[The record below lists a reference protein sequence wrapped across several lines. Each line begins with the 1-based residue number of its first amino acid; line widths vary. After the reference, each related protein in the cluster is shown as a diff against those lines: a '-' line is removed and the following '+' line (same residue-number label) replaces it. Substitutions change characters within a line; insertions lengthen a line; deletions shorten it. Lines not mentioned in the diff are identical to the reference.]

1 MTPEATIGMLHM
13 LDHWKLML
21 AQMQGQPLPPLPN
34 LPGRRIVAHDEP
46 LSDDELQGVTSP
58 TELGLICG
66 ISRQAAAYRIAR
78 RALAD
83 GEGSGDHD

>member
-1 MTPEATIGMLHM
+1 MLRT
-13 LDHWKLML
+13 L
-21 AQMQGQPLPPLPN
+21 AGEPLPPLPG
-34 LPGRRIVAHDEP
+34 LPGRLIVAADAP
-46 LSDDELQGVTSP
+46 LSDDELAQVTSP